1 MFLLINAAAAYTRRT
16 RLHHPVKT
24 NGLAVD
30 RWTETTPMKVLEA
43 SGNIDIKDYFTAD
56 PNFILSLQSTYPN
69 NDAQAI
75 SNKMKFSS
83 RSNTVYYKINFVG
96 EATSKVRTSTLDG
109 TQVAFRKEDGGL
121 FHIVVTDSHARGSIE
136 AYAYDVEKKYYK
148 AGIIKKTFHYRS
160 NERWRPLS
168 PDEINQVKNIL
179 QQQPGTF
186 ESNPFY
192 T

>member
-1 MFLLINAAAAYTRRT
+1 MFGLICMLLPYHKHRY
-16 RLHHPVKT
+16 HPEKVDS
-24 NGLAVD
+24 NGFTVD
-30 RWTETTPMKVLEA
+30 KWPETTPMKVLEA
-43 SGNIDIKDYFTAD
+43 SGKTDIKEYYTNN

-69 NDAQAI
+69 IDAQAI

-109 TQVAFRKEDGGL
+109 TQVAFRKEDGSL
-121 FHIVVTDSHARGSIE
+121 FHIVVTDSHAQGSVE
-136 AYAYDVEKKYYK
+136 AYAYDVEKKYYR
-148 AGIIKKTFHYRS
+148 AGPFRRTFYYRS
-160 NERWRPLS
+160 NERWCPLN

-179 QQQPGTF
+179 QEKLAKF

-192 T
+192 

>member
-1 MFLLINAAAAYTRRT
+1 MFGLICMLLPYHKHRY
-16 RLHHPVKT
+16 HPEKVDS
-24 NGLAVD
+24 NGFTVD
-30 RWTETTPMKVLEA
+30 KWPETTPMKVLEA
-43 SGNIDIKDYFTAD
+43 SGKTDIKEYYTNN

-69 NDAQAI
+69 IDAQAI

-121 FHIVVTDSHARGSIE
+121 FHIVVTDSHARGSVEAWEIE
-136 AYAYDVEKKYYK
+136 HEKKYVK
-148 AGIIKKTFHYRS
+148 IFGTKIPEHHHTDP
-160 NERWRPLS
+160 RWRPLN

-179 QQQPGTF
+179 QEKLAKF

-192 T
+192 